1 MEAFKERTAQVQIG
15 ASQEVTDHY
24 LDGRGGWEAFQ
35 AGVLDNI
42 PVTVIGG
49 TYFDSVAGDARYWP
63 NDGIVALSSALAVDV
78 PPAVLPQR
86 TCRTFHDTH
95 SIFVS
100 DAAAA
105 EWSTA
110 LTWDPEVLTTVE
122 EALSSAGTLPTGTG
136 CPGT

>member
-1 MEAFKERTAQVQIG
+1 VQIG

-24 LDGRGGWEAFQ
+24 LDGTSGWEAFQ

-42 PVTVIGG
+42 PVTLIGG

-63 NDGIVALSSALAVDV
+63 NDGIVALSSALAVAV
-78 PPAVLPQR
+78 PSSVLPRR
-86 TCRTFHDTH
+86 TCHTVHDTH

-100 DAAAA
+100 EAAKAD
-105 EWSTA
+105 WSTA
-110 LTWDPEVLTTVE
+110 LTWDPAVLKTVD
-122 EALSSAGTLPTGTG
+122 EALSPAGTQPTATAGTG